1 MPYVLQYKLNV
12 ILLDIILKMLTF
24 LLVARA
30 SILFS
35 MYISTE
41 QFLAIVTVYSI
52 QFMLKNILTLF

>member
-12 ILLDIILKMLTF
+12 ILVNIILKMLTF
-24 LLVARA
+24 LLVART

-52 QFMLKNILTLF
+52 